1 MEADTKVKCAVDM
14 FPSDILVQILS
25 WLPIDV
31 ISNFSTLSKTT
42 RDLTLQKEIWQ
53 HVDLSPVASRF
64 SDSRIVQL
72 LSRRCSD
79 VDIPL
84 VSVIQHLNL
93 ENCKVNNET
102 VAFISASNHRL
113 RSLGLHGCNVSDAGY
128 QTIASS
134 NSAQTLVRLD
144 IRGCWGV
151 RDDVIKL
158 ISAACPNIED
168 WRLSGVN
175 LTDVGLYA
183 IAKNCPKLKRLD
195 ISTCYDFTRRGV
207 QAVLRSCS
215 QLSVFL
221 LRGCRQ
227 VSDDAFASEFSF
239 DNEASLPLEVT
250 DGVRL
255 DDGHQ
260 AMHSAVPPDLPVQLQ
275 NVNIVSGGLQV
286 LDLSECRRLRNIL
299 QHVSLN
305 FPNLVELSVN
315 RCGLVDD
322 DGVCALA
329 TTCRRLR
336 KLDLGHC
343 SKLTDNAILAI
354 ANSSFAPLLEY
365 LDLTV
370 VELMTDKFAVCLA
383 SACQQLTT
391 LYLGG
396 CTQLK
401 VAVTAVAN
409 FCRKLEVISLTG
421 CGVDDMS
428 MLHFFPALPQ
438 LRVFILKSADGL
450 GAAGVGAIKEAKKL
464 RVLMLGNC
472 PSLDDQ
478 TMTVIARG
486 CSNLQE
492 ITLFGCKQLK
502 GKCFQKMAEEH
513 SSLVP
518 LLKSFKL
525 RSCSAESAKALTD
538 LASKRKGLS
547 ISVV

>member
-1 MEADTKVKCAVDM
+1 MEGDTGLKCAVDL
-14 FPSDILVQILS
+14 FPSDVLVHIFS

-42 RDLTLQKEIWQ
+42 RDLTLQQEIWQ

-79 VDIPL
+79 VAAPL
-84 VSVIQHLNL
+84 VSVIEHLNL
-93 ENCKVNNET
+93 DNCKVNNET
-102 VAFISASNHRL
+102 VAFIAGSNHRL

-128 QTIASS
+128 ETIASS
-134 NSAQTLVRLD
+134 NSAKTLIRLD

-183 IAKNCPKLKRLD
+183 IAKNCLNLKKLD

-215 QLSVFL
+215 SLSVFL

-239 DNEASLPLEVT
+239 DDGASLALEVAEGFGL
-250 DGVRL
+250 DGEQ
-255 DDGHQ
+255 Q
-260 AMHSAVPPDLPVQLQ
+260 AGQRVAALPVELH
-275 NVNIVSGGLQV
+275 NVHIVSGGLEV

-299 QHVSLN
+299 QHVALN
-305 FPNLVELSVN
+305 FPNLIELSVN

-329 TTCRRLR
+329 TTCRGLR

-354 ANSSFAPLLEY
+354 SNSSFAPLLEY

-370 VELMTDKFAVCLA
+370 VELMTDKSAVCLA
-383 SACQQLTT
+383 TACPQLTT
-391 LYLGG
+391 LYFGG
-396 CTQLK
+396 CSQLTE
-401 VAVTAVAN
+401 VSVMAVAN

-421 CGVDDMS
+421 CGVDDTS
-428 MLHFFPALPQ
+428 MLHFFPALSQ
-438 LRVFILKSADGL
+438 LRVFILKSADRL
-450 GAAGVGAIKEAKKL
+450 SAAGVGAVKEAKKL

-472 PSLDDQ
+472 PALDDK
-478 TMTVIARG
+478 TMTAIARG

-492 ITLFGCKQLK
+492 ITLFGCKLLK
-502 GKCFQKMAEEH
+502 GRCFQKMAEEH
-513 SSLVP
+513 SSLLP

-525 RSCSAESAKALTD
+525 RACNAEAAKALTD